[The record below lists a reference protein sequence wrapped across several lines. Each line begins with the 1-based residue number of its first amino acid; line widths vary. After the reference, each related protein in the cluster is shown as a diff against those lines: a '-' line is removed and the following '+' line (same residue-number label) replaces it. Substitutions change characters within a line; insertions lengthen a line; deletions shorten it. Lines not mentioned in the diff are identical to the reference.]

1 MSSINIKG
9 HPKEKKKGNAN
20 ENSFY
25 TSRNISDQ
33 FISNDKIISFLQ
45 QFLVRLYTFL
55 IWDSLLYNDFLIH
68 LDSNEYKLR

>member
-9 HPKEKKKGNAN
+9 HPKGKKENAN

-25 TSRNISDQ
+25 KSRNISDQ

-45 QFLVRLYTFL
+45 QFLVRLYKFL
-55 IWDSLLYNDFLIH
+55 IWDSLHNDFLSH